1 MKLQFRSLF
10 FGIKKLSA
18 LFQLAKA
25 SFDIIWCRK
34 DMVLRF
40 CEGTQMLQ
48 ITVLNV
54 SETIHGEPKRAK

>member
-1 MKLQFRSLF
+1 MNCSFDRCF
-10 FGIKKLSA
+10 WWIKRLSA

-34 DMVLRF
+34 DIVLRF
-40 CEGTQMLQ
+40 CQGTQMLQ

>member
-1 MKLQFRSLF
+1 VDQKVIST
-10 FGIKKLSA
+10 
-18 LFQLAKA
+18 FQLAKA

-34 DMVLRF
+34 DIVLRF
-40 CEGTQMLQ
+40 CQGTQMLQ